1 MRCSRGGGGRT
12 SGYRERLVVKNRRK
26 NQQPLSLRSNSGP
39 PPPPP
44 SAPLP
49 SAPLPSRP
57 SPPLLPRSRPR
68 LFPLLARN
76 GQERLSE
83 TADLSFGAVRHDGDQ
98 LERRSTQRRRK
109 VQVATNGFSED
120 ALEIVGVEMGGGMVA
135 DKRI

>member
-26 NQQPLSLRSNSGP
+26 NQQPLSLRSNSAP
-39 PPPPP
+39 LR
-44 SAPLP
+44 PLP